1 MNRINWFIWRLMAQ
15 DGDPVESFKSVLGKL
30 LEELGNTIGAVQT
43 PFMIAIA
50 IVAGVTLLWR
60 MLSSDDPQEMPRAI
74 RTALIMVGGAAVVLY
89 LVPLLLKAIGGM
101 L

>member
-1 MNRINWFIWRLMAQ
+1 MNKFNWFVWQLTAT
-15 DGDPVESFKSVLGKL
+15 DPVETFEGVLGKL

-74 RTALIMVGGAAVVLY
+74 RTTLIMVGGAAVVLY
-89 LVPLLLKAIGGM
+89 LVPLLLKAIGKM